1 MTLQQSYEI
10 VIFDNDKEKDI
21 KYLPIHIKSIDNDL
35 HEKIIKF
42 IKSENKDKTT
52 HVFDGYGGF
61 IKQPNRVENVYKKA
75 VNSLKSKVSK

>member
-10 VIFDNDKEKDI
+10 EIFDNDKEKFI
-21 KYLPIHIKSIDNDL
+21 KYLPIHIKAANSDL

-61 IKQPNRVENVYKKA
+61 INQPNRVENVYKKA